1 MKLFGSV
8 CLGLVGFAIAQTP
21 EARRSKY
28 NNTTKRPTTK
38 APTTPY
44 DDNEDGGSTGGA
56 SGDPHFMVQSEGREP
71 LCFDFNPPAGSEMN
85 LVVDPES
92 NLVVSAQVNAR
103 TRHKTYMTNIHFSS
117 PMGAYLEFDLDG
129 VHLKGLPE
137 GSVSVHPVTGHKQY
151 GDINYAEH
159 WNEDGTRDRIEI
171 EIENGPK
178 FLVKEKVDKGSLKFG
193 ITDSTGISHKC
204 RGIIGQFMR
213 PDAYTILPKE
223 QTPEDTEARALVMT
237 SGMESGMVEAIKED
251 FHRHH
256 MCWTIDAQEVLLLLA
271 QM

>member
-28 NNTTKRPTTK
+28 NNTTKTKRPTTK

-151 GDINYAEH
+151 GDINYAERSKVFGEGKGRQGIPQVWH
-159 WNEDGTRDRIEI
+159 HRLNRHLTQVPRNHRPIYETGRLHDIAQRADTRRYRSTCPRNDQWNGKW
-171 EIENGPK
+171 NGR
-178 FLVKEKVDKGSLKFG
+178 S
-193 ITDSTGISHKC
+193 
-204 RGIIGQFMR
+204 
-213 PDAYTILPKE
+213 Y
-223 QTPEDTEARALVMT
+223 
-237 SGMESGMVEAIKED
+237 
-251 FHRHH
+251 
-256 MCWTIDAQEVLLLLA
+256 
-271 QM
+271 